1 MLELQ
6 FTVAHS
12 IGGVVGWGYGVNSSA
27 PDNIT
32 EHTVNGRLMTASW
45 DHGPVTAAEETLQN
59 ETLVAGDFT
68 AWAEIHG
75 GDPDK
80 TTRREVKDRMS
91 EAFTAGEGTID
102 INVLQLLA
110 KRLYAAFTTISEKI
124 NENCAITGVTPLEAM
139 DSLEEEIAALKAM
152 ADVDVDI

>member
-12 IGGVVGWGYGVNSSA
+12 IGGVVGWSYGANSST
-27 PDNIT
+27 PDNTT
-32 EHTVNGRLMTASW
+32 EHTVNGQLMTASW

-139 DSLEEEIAALKAM
+139 DSLEAEIAALKAM

>member
-12 IGGVVGWGYGVNSSA
+12 IGGVVGWSYKGVNIVP
-27 PDNIT
+27 PDNTT
-32 EHTVNGRLMTASW
+32 EHTVNGQLMTASW
-45 DHGPVTAAEETLQN
+45 DHGPTAVEEALQN

-68 AWAEIHG
+68 AWAEVHG

-139 DSLEEEIAALKAM
+139 DSLEAEIAALKAM